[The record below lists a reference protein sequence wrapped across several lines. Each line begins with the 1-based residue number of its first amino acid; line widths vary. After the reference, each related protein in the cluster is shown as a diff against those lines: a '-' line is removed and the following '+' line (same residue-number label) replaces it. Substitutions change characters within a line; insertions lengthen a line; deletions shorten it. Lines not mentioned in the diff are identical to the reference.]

1 MLYTLPQ
8 AGPTPVVEFIRHAQE
23 PLVIENYFLD
33 SRPVLRAIASAVHRG
48 ETVMVLLEPRPYGIS
63 RRLVAKEYRL
73 ARATGATV
81 RNTPHRF
88 ATGHDYQ
95 HAKFAVA
102 GNEAL
107 IGTANW
113 DYSGFHKDRDYLYVS
128 TDKALINALQA
139 VAIADANGQRTGRTA
154 HAANLVISPGA
165 APALRR
171 VIDQPGP
178 VTIETEELQPNN
190 PLMPALERKA
200 AAGGLRMILPGDL
213 HGREMQAVADLRSH
227 GAAIRTLSHPYMHTK
242 VIIGDQAD
250 FLGSQNFSTTSLR
263 YNREIGVI
271 LHDAVTRQALHRQI
285 ETDWRRAGGG
295 APMSDETSG
304 GESGNSLGNHVRGAI
319 NGIKGWLSG
328 RH

>member
-1 MLYTLPQ
+1 MLYVLPQ
-8 AGPTPVVEFIRHAQE
+8 SGTTPVVEFIRQARG

-33 SRPVLRAIASAVHRG
+33 SRPVLAAIAADVRRG
-48 ETVMVLLEPRPYGIS
+48 QTVVVLLEPRPYGIS
-63 RRLVAKEYRL
+63 HRLVAKEYRL
-73 ARATGATV
+73 VRSTGAQV
-81 RNTPHRF
+81 RNAPARF
-88 ATGHDYQ
+88 ASGRNFQ

-113 DYSGFHKDRDYLYVS
+113 DWSGFHKDRDYLYVS

-139 VAIADANGQRTGRTA
+139 VAIADVRDRRAGRTA
-154 HAANLVISPGA
+154 RDAGLVVSPGA

-200 AAGGLRMILPGDL
+200 ASGGLRMILPGNL
-213 HGREMQAVADLRSH
+213 HGREAQAVADLKAH
-227 GAAIRTLSHPYMHTK
+227 GAAIRTLSQPYMHAK
-242 VIIGDQAD
+242 VIVGDHLD
-250 FLGSQNFSTTSLR
+250 FIGSQNFSTTSLR

-271 LHDAVTRQALHRQI
+271 LHAGATRQALRRQVDA
-285 ETDWRRAGGG
+285 DWSRAGGG
-295 APMSDETSG
+295 AAPDGRVGSAVHRAIG
-304 GESGNSLGNHVRGAI
+304 GLR
-319 NGIKGWLSG
+319 GWLSG
-328 RH
+328 NH